1 MKCVICGS
9 GFRPRGGGKPQKY
22 CSVKCRNKAK
32 VKARKARKNGT
43 MPQPAE
49 APKPANITRR
59 APEAAKP
66 ETAKPAPKK
75 AKERPDL
82 SRDEFRRMM
91 DESLEDVLRRNR
103 DRLSKA
109 LDDPDTPA
117 NALAAISRQLIAVV
131 ERLDRLEGGD
141 PLLDAG
147 DGLDSRDLTQEAD
160 DGAGKAVV

>member
-1 MKCVICGS
+1 MKCIICGS
-9 GFRPRGGGKPQKY
+9 EFRPRGAGKPQKY

-32 VKARKARKNGT
+32 VMARKARAGGT
-43 MPQPAE
+43 QPPAVE
-49 APKPANITRR
+49 AT
-59 APEAAKP
+59 
-66 ETAKPAPKK
+66 KPAPKPRK

-82 SRDEFRRMM
+82 SRDEFKRMM

-103 DRLSKA
+103 DRLSQA

-147 DGLDSRDLTQEAD
+147 DGLDSRDLTQEAGD
-160 DGAGKAVV
+160 DAGKAIV

>member
-1 MKCVICGS
+1 MKCIICGAE
-9 GFRPRGGGKPQKY
+9 FRPRGAGKPQKY
-22 CSVKCRNKAK
+22 CSTKCRNKAK
-32 VKARKARKNGT
+32 VMARKARTGGT
-43 MPQPAE
+43 QPPAVE
-49 APKPANITRR
+49 ATKPAT
-59 APEAAKP
+59 KP
-66 ETAKPAPKK
+66 RK

-82 SRDEFRRMM
+82 SRDEFKRMM

-141 PLLDAG
+141 PLLDAPEG
-147 DGLDSRDLTQEAD
+147 DAQDVTQEAED
-160 DGAGKAVV
+160 DAGKAIV

>member
-1 MKCVICGS
+1 MKCIICGAE
-9 GFRPRGGGKPQKY
+9 FRPRGAGKPQKY
-22 CSVKCRNKAK
+22 CSTKCRNKAK
-32 VKARKARKNGT
+32 VMARKARAGGT
-43 MPQPAE
+43 QPPAVE
-49 APKPANITRR
+49 AT
-59 APEAAKP
+59 
-66 ETAKPAPKK
+66 KPAPKPRK

-82 SRDEFRRMM
+82 SRDEFKRMM

-141 PLLDAG
+141 PLLDAPEG
-147 DGLDSRDLTQEAD
+147 DAQDLRQEAED
-160 DGAGKAVV
+160 DAGKAIV

>member
-1 MKCVICGS
+1 MKCIICGAE
-9 GFRPRGGGKPQKY
+9 FRPRGAGKPQKY
-22 CSVKCRNKAK
+22 CSTKCRNKAK
-32 VKARKARKNGT
+32 VMARKARTGGT
-43 MPQPAE
+43 QPPAVE
-49 APKPANITRR
+49 ATKPAT
-59 APEAAKP
+59 KP
-66 ETAKPAPKK
+66 RK

-82 SRDEFRRMM
+82 SRDEFKRMM

-141 PLLDAG
+141 PLLDAPEG
-147 DGLDSRDLTQEAD
+147 DAQDLTQEAED
-160 DGAGKAVV
+160 DAGKAIV

>member
-1 MKCVICGS
+1 MKCIICGAE
-9 GFRPRGGGKPQKY
+9 FRPRGAGKPQKY
-22 CSVKCRNKAK
+22 CSTKCRNKAK
-32 VKARKARKNGT
+32 VMARKARTGGT
-43 MPQPAE
+43 QPPAVE
-49 APKPANITRR
+49 ATKPAL
-59 APEAAKP
+59 KP
-66 ETAKPAPKK
+66 RK

-82 SRDEFRRMM
+82 SRDEFKRMM

-141 PLLDAG
+141 PLLDAPEG
-147 DGLDSRDLTQEAD
+147 DAQDLRQEAED
-160 DGAGKAVV
+160 DAGKAIV

>member
-1 MKCVICGS
+1 MKCIVCGAEY
-9 GFRPRGGGKPQKY
+9 RPRGAGRPQKY
-22 CSVKCRNKAK
+22 CSVKCRNRAK
-32 VKARKARKNGT
+32 ILTRKARKNGT
-43 MPQPAE
+43 RPPFAE
-49 APKPANITRR
+49 TPKPANATKR
-59 APEAAKP
+59 AP
-66 ETAKPAPKK
+66 ETAKPAPKSRK
-75 AKERPDL
+75 AERPDL
-82 SRDEFRRMM
+82 SRDEFKRMM

-131 ERLDRLEGGD
+131 ERLDQLEGGD

-147 DGLDSRDLTQEAD
+147 GDDGAMDLTQEAD

>member
-1 MKCVICGS
+1 MKCIICGAE
-9 GFRPRGGGKPQKY
+9 FRPRGAGKPQKY
-22 CSVKCRNKAK
+22 CSTKCRNKAK
-32 VKARKARKNGT
+32 VMARKARAGGT
-43 MPQPAE
+43 QPPAVE
-49 APKPANITRR
+49 ATKPAT
-59 APEAAKP
+59 KP
-66 ETAKPAPKK
+66 RK

-82 SRDEFRRMM
+82 SRDEFKRMM

-141 PLLDAG
+141 PLLDAPEG
-147 DGLDSRDLTQEAD
+147 DAQDLRQEAED
-160 DGAGKAVV
+160 DAGKAIV

>member
-9 GFRPRGGGKPQKY
+9 EFRPRGGGKPQKY

-32 VKARKARKNGT
+32 VKARKARADGT
-43 MPQPAE
+43 QTPVA
-49 APKPANITRR
+49 
-59 APEAAKP
+59 EAAKP
-66 ETAKPAPKK
+66 EPSPALKK

-82 SRDEFRRMM
+82 SRAEFRRMM

-109 LDDPDTPA
+109 LDDTDTPA

-131 ERLDRLEGGD
+131 GRLDQLEGGD

-147 DGLDSRDLTQEAD
+147 GDDGAMDLTQEAE

>member
-1 MKCVICGS
+1 MKCIICGS
-9 GFRPRGGGKPQKY
+9 EFRPHGGGKPQKY
-22 CSVKCRNKAK
+22 CSVKCRNRAK
-32 VKARKARKNGT
+32 VLARKARKNGT
-43 MPQPAE
+43 MPPSTE
-49 APKPANITRR
+49 TPKPANATRR

-66 ETAKPAPKK
+66 EPSPAPKK

-82 SRDEFRRMM
+82 SRDEFKRMM

-103 DRLSKA
+103 DRLSQA

-131 ERLDRLEGGD
+131 ERLDQLEGGD

-147 DGLDSRDLTQEAD
+147 GGDGAMDLTQEAD

>member
-1 MKCVICGS
+1 MKCIICGS
-9 GFRPRGGGKPQKY
+9 EFRPRGGGKPQKY
-22 CSVKCRNKAK
+22 CSEKCRNKAK
-32 VKARKARKNGT
+32 VRARKAKADGT
-43 MPQPAE
+43 RPPA
-49 APKPANITRR
+49 A
-59 APEAAKP
+59 
-66 ETAKPAPKK
+66 ETAKPAPKPK
-75 AKERPDL
+75 QAKERPDL

-103 DRLSKA
+103 DRLSQA

-147 DGLDSRDLTQEAD
+147 GDDVAMDLTQEAE